1 MLLRGSGPPS
11 QVNRVGAN
19 KPAAQAKNKK
29 VDRTNYTDAWLKARF
44 KQLMDLDLIELP
56 DEFYRDELFFKESD
70 ELDKKFVTL
79 EEDNLFY
86 IHRI

>member
-1 MLLRGSGPPS
+1 
-11 QVNRVGAN
+11 
-19 KPAAQAKNKK
+19 
-29 VDRTNYTDAWLKARF
+29 LKARF